1 MAAASLVAGVC
12 YHRGVPMAIICPM
25 PMEMA
30 PVKRRLGTIDVV
42 TALTG
47 VGTGR
52 AREATERLLA
62 ANEVSHVVV
71 VGIAGAADPAMRV
84 GDVLV
89 PETMLDAATG
99 ATYRASPLG
108 DVELRGTLRTSD
120 DLLVDPGAML
130 ELHRGGVDAMDMETS
145 GIAEACQR
153 HSVPITAFRAIS
165 DTVDRPVDAHIM
177 TMLNSDGTANVG
189 AALRF
194 IVRRPWRIPHLA
206 VLARDSQRAAVA
218 AAKAALDAIG
228 KAS

>member
-1 MAAASLVAGVC
+1 
-12 YHRGVPMAIICPM
+12 MAIICPM

-30 PVKRRLGTIDVV
+30 PVKRRLGNIDVA

-47 VGTGR
+47 VGMAR
-52 AREATERLLA
+52 ARDATERLLA
-62 ANEVSHVVV
+62 STEVSHVVV

-89 PETMLDAATG
+89 PETMLDGATG

-108 DVELRGTLRTSD
+108 QVVLRGTVRSSD
-120 DLLVDPGAML
+120 DLLIDPEAML
-130 ELHRGGVDAMDMETS
+130 ELHRGGVDAMDMETAA
-145 GIAEACQR
+145 IAEVCQR
-153 HSVPITAFRAIS
+153 HSVPITAFRAVS
-165 DTVDRPVDAHIM
+165 DTVDRPVDAGVM

-189 AALRF
+189 AAVRF
-194 IVRRPWRIPHLA
+194 IVRRPWRIPHLV

-218 AAKAALDAIG
+218 AAKAALDAIA